1 MKKNNFWLLKSEP
14 NVWSINHQKKMGS
27 KYFWN
32 SLDDQK
38 TKGKRQVKGS
48 KKNSNS
54 KIQSKAS
61 GKANMSGI
69 RKVGRGN

>member
-1 MKKNNFWLLKSEP
+1 
-14 NVWSINHQKKMGS
+14 MGS
-27 KYFWN
+27 KYFSN
-32 SLDDQK
+32 RLDDQK

-48 KKNSNS
+48 KKNSNR

>member
-1 MKKNNFWLLKSEP
+1 
-14 NVWSINHQKKMGS
+14 MGS
-27 KYFWN
+27 KYFSN
-32 SLDDQK
+32 RLDDQK
-38 TKGKRQVKGS
+38 IKGKRQVKGS

-61 GKANMSGI
+61 GKANISGI

>member
-1 MKKNNFWLLKSEP
+1 MS
-14 NVWSINHQKKMGS
+14 S
-27 KYFWN
+27 KYFSN
-32 SLDDQK
+32 RLDDQK

-48 KKNSNS
+48 KKNANS
-54 KIQSKAS
+54 KIKSKAT